1 MEPKHRTTARI
12 LDIFELVAAHP
23 EGVSLA
29 SISQRL
35 SIPKS
40 SLHPLLLT
48 LTDRHYLYH
57 KAKEERYYL
66 GESLFVVGNKYVNDA
81 NILSEI
87 RNIVFE
93 ISKELGET
101 LYFGVLSDLDV
112 LYLIKADLY
121 SQFRVVS
128 IPGNKLPAYS
138 TGYGKALLSQFGPE
152 EIRSFYPNGKLKPVT
167 DRTIGDTDELN
178 RQLEE
183 IRRCGFSFE
192 KGESTEGIQC
202 VGVRIENSGE
212 VLAGLSVAVPE
223 FRYTEEREKL
233 FKKALKKAKHK
244 IEQVIE
250 QRRSQW
256 IYSGE
261 AER

>member
-12 LDIFELVAAHP
+12 LDTLELVAAHP
-23 EGVSLA
+23 EGVSLTFIA
-29 SISQRL
+29 QTL

-48 LTDRHYLYH
+48 LADRHYLYY
-57 KAKEERYYL
+57 KAREERFYL

-81 NILSEI
+81 DILSEI
-87 RNIVFE
+87 RNVVFE

-101 LYFGVLSDLDV
+101 LYFGVLSELDV

-138 TGYGKALLSQFGPE
+138 TGYGKALLSQFEPE
-152 EIRSFYPNGKLKPVT
+152 EICSFYPEGTLRPIT
-167 DRTIGDTDELN
+167 DQTIPDTDELN

-183 IRRCGFSFE
+183 IRKSGFSFE

-202 VGVRIENSGE
+202 VALRIECAGQ

-223 FRYTEEREKL
+223 FRYTPEREVL
-233 FKKALKKAKHK
+233 FKESLKKAKHQ
-244 IEQVIE
+244 IEDIITH
-250 QRRSQW
+250 RRSQW
-256 IYSGE
+256 IYSGDTM
-261 AER
+261 R